1 MGGCSSTET
10 QREFQSSLDQSDNAF
25 KPEDADVSDEIRHEI
40 MINGKVTVYFP
51 PAAARGFWVG
61 DRVFV
66 DIPHTQDARGAGKV
80 AWVGNHKTDGKPR
93 VGVILD
99 NPKGTSSGTWTG
111 DNLGNPN
118 RALTENG
125 FTYFS
130 CDPDHGC
137 LVPPHL
143 VLLEGEVVQTEGG
156 GAQSQPI

>member
-1 MGGCSSTET
+1 MGQCSSTQQQNEI
-10 QREFQSSLDQSDNAF
+10 RSALDGSDAAF
-25 KPEDADVSDEIRHEI
+25 KPENADVSDDIRHEI
-40 MINGKVTVYFP
+40 MINGKKTVYFP
-51 PAAARGFWVG
+51 PAPSRGFWVG

-66 DIPHTQDARGAGKV
+66 DTPHTQDARGGGKV

-99 NPKGTSSGTWTG
+99 NPTGNSSGNWAG
-111 DNLGNPN
+111 DQLGNPN
-118 RALTENG
+118 RAMTENG

-143 VLLEGEVVQTEGG
+143 VLLEGSVVQTTGG
-156 GAQSQPI
+156 DQSHPI